1 MEQTDRDSVA
11 EIVAKDTWTMADSD
25 ALFDLLANETN
36 APEKFKAA
44 IGRMESAE
52 GSPRGVLAVKI
63 GIARY
68 MVCRF
73 AAALDVLSAGTDNK
87 DRRYVQALCHKNLR
101 QYTQAAEEFQRAAD
115 RGWDPA
121 DAEAQRI
128 ECLALD
134 GQTDAA
140 AGALDKLARSEG
152 QTVDVCYLRGLQ
164 AELSGRPEE
173 ACDAYEQAREFDGF
187 HVGATFRLAYT
198 CDLHGDEDRA
208 IELYHECVS
217 RSPVHVSSLLNLAV
231 LYEDAGHYDQA
242 GECLKQIIACNP
254 THQRAKLFLRDVEA
268 SKTMYFDEDQAR
280 RIAKH
285 NAVLD
290 IPVTDFELSVRARNC
305 LKKMNIRTLGDLV
318 STSEPELLAYKNF
331 GETSLREIKGML
343 VAKGLHLGQGSED
356 RELLE
361 LFFSGDD
368 DGEGDGESA
377 HSAEDELLD
386 TPIERIEMS
395 VRVKKAIEAMGIA
408 TLGELASR
416 SEPELLGCKNFGQS
430 SLNEIV
436 ERLAEY
442 GLTLR
447 ELE

>member
-1 MEQTDRDSVA
+1 MEETDRDSIA

-25 ALFDLLANETN
+25 ALFALLANETN
-36 APEKFKAA
+36 APEKFKDA
-44 IGRMESAE
+44 IARMEGASE
-52 GSPRGVLAVKI
+52 SPRGGLAVKI

-73 AAALDVLSAGTDNK
+73 ADALGVLSAGTDNK
-87 DRRYVQALCHKNLR
+87 DRRYAQAMCYKNLR
-101 QYTQAAEEFQRAAD
+101 QYPQAAEELQRAKD
-115 RGWDPA
+115 RGWDPD

-134 GQTDAA
+134 GQTDEA
-140 AGALDKLARSEG
+140 AGALNKLARSVGEAA
-152 QTVDVCYLRGLQ
+152 DVYYLQGLL
-164 AELSGRPEE
+164 AELAGDPEG
-173 ACDAYEQAREFDGF
+173 ACDAYEQARECEGF
-187 HVGATFRLAYT
+187 HVSATFRLAYT

-208 IELYHECVS
+208 IDLYHECVS
-217 RSPVHVSSLLNLAV
+217 NSPIHVSSLLNLAV

-242 GECLKQIIACNP
+242 AECLKQIIACNP
-254 THQRAKLFLRDVEA
+254 AHQRARLFLRDVEA

-318 STSEPELLAYKNF
+318 ITTEAELLAYKNF

-343 VAKGLHLGQGSED
+343 MAKGLHLGQGAED
-356 RELLE
+356 HEPLE
-361 LFFSGDD
+361 LVFTGDSD
-368 DGEGDGESA
+368 EEGA
-377 HSAEDELLD
+377 HTAADELLD

-395 VRVKKAIEAMGIA
+395 IRVKKAVEAMGIT
-408 TLGELASR
+408 TLGQLAGK

-430 SLNEIV
+430 SLNEVV

-442 GLTLR
+442 GLALR